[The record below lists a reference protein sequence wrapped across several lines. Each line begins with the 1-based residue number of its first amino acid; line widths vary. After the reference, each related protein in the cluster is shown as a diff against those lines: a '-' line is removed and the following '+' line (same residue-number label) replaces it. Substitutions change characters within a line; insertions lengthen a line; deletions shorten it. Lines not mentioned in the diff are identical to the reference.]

1 MLPLSVQ
8 AESVSILIS
17 RNGKGKQWLSITA
30 FVLSFFSIVSLYA
43 DVSSLTGAPL
53 RTLLKPKA
61 VFKRTSLVKSRL
73 LIFNKSNTIHPQVE
87 IKTEN
92 ERKFAKNYD
101 EYRATSTDKEI
112 FIIDLDKTEPPLNFL
127 YEKLTL
133 VTSFSENHFQ
143 EGLGFIG
150 SAQQQ
155 MPNKTIIVYDL
166 GLKEHSSNQIRSFC
180 NVQLRRFPFESY
192 PAHLKTL
199 ATYAF
204 KPTIINLVLNEFGV
218 IYYGDASIRFKKPLF
233 ELLPDCVNH
242 HGFLGQIRCFDP
254 KVLKSKYGC
263 RHDYGLTKEEIYGK
277 IGVNKTEYYNANF
290 SSPAISGG
298 LMLVINS
305 SSVQSKIMR
314 PWLSCALDVTCIA
327 PHGANLGN
335 HRFDQSALSL
345 IAFKNMRGEW
355 TLENDPTPHHNAV
368 VSVLRGSNGAK
379 WRPQSCS

>member
-1 MLPLSVQ
+1 MLYD
-8 AESVSILIS
+8 
-17 RNGKGKQWLSITA
+17 
-30 FVLSFFSIVSLYA
+30 VLFHT
-43 DVSSLTGAPL
+43 DSSLTEVSLFA
-53 RTLLKPKA
+53 RTLPKPKA
-61 VFKRTSLVKSRL
+61 VFKRKPFFNGRL
-73 LIFNKSNTIHPQVE
+73 PIFNKSNTIHPQVE

-92 ERKFAKNYD
+92 DRKYAKKYN
-101 EYRATSTDKEI
+101 ENRATSKDKEI
-112 FIIDLDKTEPPLNFL
+112 SIIDLDKVEPPLNFL

-133 VTSFSENHFQ
+133 VTSFSQNHSR

-166 GLKEHSSNQIRSFC
+166 GLNEHSANQIMSFC

-199 ATYAF
+199 KTYGF

-218 IYYGDASIRFKKPLF
+218 IYYGDSSIRFKKPLS
-233 ELLPDCVNH
+233 ELLPDCVHH

-254 KVLKSKYGC
+254 KIPRKAKYGC
-263 RHDYGLTKEEIYGK
+263 YHDYGFTKKEMYDK
-277 IGVNKTEYYNANF
+277 IGVNKTEYHNANF
-290 SSPAISGG
+290 SSPAFSGG

-305 SSVQSKIMR
+305 SSVQWKIMR
-314 PWLSCALDVTCIA
+314 PWLKCALDVTCIA
-327 PHGANLGN
+327 PDGANLRN

-355 TLENDPTPHHNAV
+355 TLENDPTPHHDTV
-368 VSVLRGSNGAK
+368 VSVLRRSNGAK
-379 WRPQSCS
+379 WKPKSCS